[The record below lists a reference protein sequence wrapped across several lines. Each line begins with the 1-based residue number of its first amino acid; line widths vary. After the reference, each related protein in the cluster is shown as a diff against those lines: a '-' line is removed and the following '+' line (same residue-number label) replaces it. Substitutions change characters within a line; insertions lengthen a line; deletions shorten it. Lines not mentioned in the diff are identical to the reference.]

1 MTHPDS
7 AAVSAVFESLSSDT
21 GDMQAFHSGSKP
33 NAMSWQRQRP
43 HKAGNKPEPFCKE
56 HPEPRASPGVWVWGE
71 QGWGGQGAV
80 AMAVAP
86 GTPSSSHRAD
96 RACEQP
102 CSPHPRAIVLQLVGE
117 VMLGEPKLDPRRI
130 SHVLILGI
138 ISPTRDLQIS
148 TQNPCVDDTTQAAP
162 T

>member
-1 MTHPDS
+1 M
-7 AAVSAVFESLSSDT
+7 
-21 GDMQAFHSGSKP
+21 G
-33 NAMSWQRQRP
+33 W
-43 HKAGNKPEPFCKE
+43 AGGCG
-56 HPEPRASPGVWVWGE
+56 HGR
-71 QGWGGQGAV
+71 
-80 AMAVAP
+80 
-86 GTPSSSHRAD
+86 GTWDPSSSHRAD